1 MEARGLFYTVC
12 EPKSVDGSVESI
24 KVETSAE
31 AKSDKSRQEDSATTL
46 HLLFESLEDDLAADM
61 DSEDITTALDLWKK
75 LSERFEKLLVPNI
88 RAKYVELM
96 TMKLNSGGDM
106 AEYLQK
112 RARICAQL
120 KASGESVSESVMIA
134 STLVGLPVEYTALK
148 NHLEGTPDL
157 TFATLKTRLLNEA
170 AQRAVASA
178 TAFQPEVGQADALLP
193 SRTKPMHQR
202 GGSNFVPREKSRIFT
217 CFECGKPG
225 HKANQCKSRRT

>member
-1 MEARGLFYTVC
+1 MSLSSNPRIVSSCVLRRNGSNYLAWRAKMKRCLEARGLFYTVC

-24 KVETSAE
+24 KVETSVE

-88 RAKYVELM
+88 RAKYAELM

-112 RARICAQL
+112 RADLCTTEGIWGVCQRISHDCFDIGWV
-120 KASGESVSESVMIA
+120 ASGVHRS
-134 STLVGLPVEYTALK
+134 K
-148 NHLEGTPDL
+148 
-157 TFATLKTRLLNEA
+157 
-170 AQRAVASA
+170 
-178 TAFQPEVGQADALLP
+178 
-193 SRTKPMHQR
+193 
-202 GGSNFVPREKSRIFT
+202 KSFGRD
-217 CFECGKPG
+217 PG
-225 HKANQCKSRRT
+225 PHVCDTQDSPIE